1 MDVAFN
7 AFTVRGHSICDCTG
21 NPVSAHPHGLAQC
34 TRFIAEHHLQPEPAS
49 SNAAACRDLKPGR
62 VALGP
67 SICGEL
73 YDLDTL
79 AEHVQDF
86 DGAHTE
92 FLVIAPR
99 DVVQELNARAHSND
113 AGDFETI
120 ITFIPL
126 VTGPGVLA
134 DLLDVLRDAGLN
146 MTSFISRPI
155 KGHDGTYSFI
165 ATLDAA
171 PWEPRFRT
179 ALEEIAGHGDWAKTL
194 AVYPRRERPNPPVD
208 AGCCPRAASTSPIA
222 RRKAGS
228 TPRKQGRNCCGR
240 YSRNRRTRIDRR
252 LARTPPD
259 RARRTRHRVEPSPA
273 PLRPGRSRWHFL
285 QEHALRTHG
294 CRAGCG
300 RAVQSAQ
307 AMPSILAALA
317 PLMGDHPNTT
327 LTDVGSVKGMVRDQV
342 KAAALGKCYV
352 GAHPMAGNE
361 LSGWQAAD
369 PHLYDGALWAITVDE
384 STDYRRFLDVAAMI
398 TKDVGNRVIVVDD
411 ETHDKA
417 AAMISHMP
425 HVVSTA
431 LINELVA
438 NPDRNIAAALAAG
451 CWRDMTRVSL
461 TDRTARARWS
471 RKTR

>member
-1 MDVAFN
+1 MKLFYLGPEGTFTHQAAMTAADQFATLGDFDLIALPDVPAIMQAVQSRQGWGVIAWENNVEGYVVPNLDALIDAPNAAGFARISVDVAFN
-7 AFTVRGHSICDCTG
+7 AFTVRGHSIYDCTG

-165 ATLDAA
+165 RHPWTPPPGSRDSAPHWKRSPDTATGQKPWPSTHAA
-171 PWEPRFRT
+171 NART
-179 ALEEIAGHGDWAKTL
+179 
-194 AVYPRRERPNPPVD
+194 RRSTP
-208 AGCCPRAASTSPIA
+208 GCCPRAASTSPIA

-228 TPRKQGRNCCGR
+228 TPRKQGRNYCGR

-252 LARTPPD
+252 LAR
-259 RARRTRHRVEPSPA
+259 
-273 PLRPGRSRWHFL
+273 
-285 QEHALRTHG
+285 HA
-294 CRAGCG
+294 A
-300 RAVQSAQ
+300 
-307 AMPSILAALA
+307 
-317 PLMGDHPNTT
+317 
-327 LTDVGSVKGMVRDQV
+327 
-342 KAAALGKCYV
+342 
-352 GAHPMAGNE
+352 
-361 LSGWQAAD
+361 
-369 PHLYDGALWAITVDE
+369 
-384 STDYRRFLDVAAMI
+384 
-398 TKDVGNRVIVVDD
+398 
-411 ETHDKA
+411 
-417 AAMISHMP
+417 
-425 HVVSTA
+425 
-431 LINELVA
+431 
-438 NPDRNIAAALAAG
+438 
-451 CWRDMTRVSL
+451 
-461 TDRTARARWS
+461 
-471 RKTR
+471 

>member
-1 MDVAFN
+1 MKLFYLGPEGTFTHQAAMTAADQFATLGDFDLIALPDVPAIMQAVQSRQGWGVIAWENNVEGYVVPNLDALIEPPTRRLARISVDVAFN
-7 AFTVRGHSICDCTG
+7 AFTVRGHSIYDCTG

-155 KGHDGTYSFI
+155 KGRTGTYSFI
-165 ATLDAA
+165 VTLDAA
-171 PWEPRFRT
+171 PWEERFRD
-179 ALEEIAGHGDWAKTL
+179 ALVEIAEHGDWAKTL
-194 AVYPRRERPNPPVD
+194 AVYPRRERPNPPV
-208 AGCCPRAASTSPIA
+208 TSWMLP
-222 RRKAGS
+222 
-228 TPRKQGRNCCGR
+228 QGGV
-240 YSRNRRTRIDRR
+240 R
-252 LARTPPD
+252 LDDSHLPD
-259 RARRTRHRVEPSPA
+259 
-273 PLRPGRSRWHFL
+273 
-285 QEHALRTHG
+285 
-294 CRAGCG
+294 
-300 RAVQSAQ
+300 
-307 AMPSILAALA
+307 
-317 PLMGDHPNTT
+317 D
-327 LTDVGSVKGMVRDQV
+327 
-342 KAAALGKCYV
+342 
-352 GAHPMAGNE
+352 
-361 LSGWQAAD
+361 WQ
-369 PHLYDGALWAITVDE
+369 
-384 STDYRRFLDVAAMI
+384 
-398 TKDVGNRVIVVDD
+398 ND
-411 ETHDKA
+411 ET
-417 AAMISHMP
+417 
-425 HVVSTA
+425 VRR
-431 LINELVA
+431 ELM
-438 NPDRNIAAALAAG
+438 
-451 CWRDMTRVSL
+451 W
-461 TDRTARARWS
+461 
-471 RKTR
+471 